1 MPGISTRISAFF
13 GNSSAN
19 LNMSAFYYTRN
30 ELSKADKYCRRAESI
45 IGKDLKKAYNSSTS
59 FDIAKTNKLH
69 DLNKQA
75 IYRRKDLDK
84 RLDALKPS
92 GIDNNKATVKT
103 KSSSVSGEQKILT
116 IEEHNQQAM
125 AIKDLAKSP
134 EHIKFIKDNMIML
147 CDKIIHTQNLEDGQA
162 RRVVTGL
169 KNLKH
174 LDTNPPHPVHS
185 YTALLAEKFDG
196 VTFKDLG
203 NEEFLTQD
211 QKQAIINFLPRIKTF
226 VESSC

>member
-19 LNMSAFYYTRN
+19 LNMSNFYSAKN
-30 ELSKADKYCRRAESI
+30 ELKKADKYCRRAESI
-45 IGKDLKKAYNSSTS
+45 ISKDLKKAYNSSTS

-69 DLNKQA
+69 DLDKQA
-75 IYRRKDLDK
+75 ISCRKHLDK

-92 GIDNNKATVKT
+92 GIDNNKATVQT
-103 KSSSVSGEQKILT
+103 KSSSVSGEQKRLT
-116 IEEHNQQAM
+116 PEELNQQATT
-125 AIKDLAKSP
+125 IKDLAKSP
-134 EHIKFIKDNMIML
+134 EHIKFIKDNMIKL
-147 CDKIIHTQNLEDGQA
+147 CDKIVRTQNLEDGQA

-174 LDTNPPHPVHS
+174 LDTNPPHPVDS
-185 YTALLAEKFDG
+185 CTALLAEKFDG

-203 NEEFLTQD
+203 NEDFLTQD